1 MAILTL
7 IYKPL
12 MPGIQLLKKSYP
24 LFTLSLQATILILT
38 CALLLYK
45 SWVSGGKKNQTHLIW
60 SIGFFSFSIL
70 FIGLMLEALG
80 LKIGDMHQNI
90 IFFAWR
96 QFQIIWAVLILYG
109 ILKVINPNE
118 KQNKAIAIITA
129 LFSYSLFVFGLIY
142 PGKMSIEWTMY
153 GFLFLVL
160 IPVTASISY
169 LFYIHTQKTKN
180 VSSAYLSAG
189 FAGIAITYAAW
200 APWHLTT
207 FYFVWF
213 GLFILS
219 LIAVLI
225 GIVMIKPRTYEAI
238 YEKPKQA
245 AIKRTRT
252 AKKSIKRKATTRRR
266 IK

>member
-1 MAILTL
+1 MNDLKKLLLILVPIYLIGILTL
-7 IYKPL
+7 IYKPV

-24 LFTLSLQATILILT
+24 LFTLSLQASIIILA

-45 SWVSGGKKNQTHLIW
+45 NWLTGNKKNTTHLIW
-60 SIGFFSFSIL
+60 SIASFFFLIV

-80 LKIGDMHQNI
+80 LKIANMNQNY

-109 ILKVINPNE
+109 ILRIINPDE
-118 KQNKAIAIITA
+118 KQNKAITIITA
-129 LFSYSLFVFGLIY
+129 LTGYGLFIYGLIY

-153 GFLFLVL
+153 GFLFLIL
-160 IPVTASISY
+160 IPVMASISY
-169 LFYIHTQKTKN
+169 LFYLHARKTKQ
-180 VSSAYLSAG
+180 VSSTYLTIG

-200 APWHLTT
+200 VPWHLTS

-219 LIAVLI
+219 LVAILI
-225 GIVMIKPRTYEAI
+225 GVVMIKPKTYETI
-238 YEKPKQA
+238 YEK
-245 AIKRTRT
+245 
-252 AKKSIKRKATTRRR
+252 
-266 IK
+266 